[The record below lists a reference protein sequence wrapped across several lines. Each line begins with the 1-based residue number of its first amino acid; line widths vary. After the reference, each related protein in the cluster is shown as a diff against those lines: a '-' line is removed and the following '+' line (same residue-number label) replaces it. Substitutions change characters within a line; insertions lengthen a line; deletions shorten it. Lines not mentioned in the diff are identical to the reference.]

1 MNRLAAMQL
10 CPLFWLRARHATVAA
25 VLRSASASTR
35 NGSEPPSSSTVFF
48 SDLPADSATSD
59 PAFSEPVSVTP
70 ATRWS
75 EMRRS
80 TAPDPMSSV
89 WNTPSGTPAS
99 RKTSSMASADCGTLE
114 ECFSSI
120 TLPAVS
126 AGSPARKACQK
137 GKFHGMTARIT
148 PSGWNRT

>member
-1 MNRLAAMQL
+1 M
-10 CPLFWLRARHATVAA
+10 
-25 VLRSASASTR
+25 

-48 SDLPADSATSD
+48 SARPAASATSD

-75 EMRRS
+75 EMMRS
-80 TAPDPMSSV
+80 TAAEPIISV

-99 RKTSSMASADCGTLE
+99 RKTSSIASADCGTFD
-114 ECFSSI
+114 ECLSSI
-120 TLPAVS
+120 TLPAVR
-126 AGSPARKACQK
+126 AGKPARNACQN

-148 PSGWNRT
+148 PSGWNRM